1 VTGISTRKKDMNRK
15 LTKIALPWLILV
27 LMLPMLVML
36 STAKP
41 VEAGC
46 PCGGD
51 GGSTSPPAT
60 RTVSVD
66 VSPSGGGDV
75 EVKGRVPSSYPAK
88 RTVTKGGSV
97 HLEAQPAPG
106 YYFVSWSGDL
116 IGNENPTDVRIDTN
130 TTIVAHF
137 FLEEFVS
144 EDEMLHIVVPEG
156 TVVLDKDGEPLTSL
170 ELIINETPLPPP
182 PEANIVGLTYEL
194 GPDGTS
200 FDQAITITCSYDP
213 YEIPLEVAEEEL
225 VIAYYDEDVGEWL
238 VAPSVVDVVNNTV
251 TILVDHLS
259 TLTIV
264 APVPIP
270 VPVPAA
276 FTPSS
281 LSIFP
286 PEANIGETVRISVLV
301 TNTGEQEASYTV
313 TLKINETVE
322 ETREITLAGGS
333 EMVTF
338 TTAKDEAGTYSVD
351 VNSLT
356 GSFIVKEAPPVVE
369 EEPQSQPPAPPTGVK
384 WTILGPILAVI
395 IFLAIFL
402 PIRVRRRRAFR

>member
-1 VTGISTRKKDMNRK
+1 MNRK

-27 LMLPMLVML
+27 LMLPVLVML
-36 STAKP
+36 FTAKP

-46 PCGGD
+46 PCED
-51 GGSTSPPAT
+51 DNNSPPAT
-60 RTVSVD
+60 RAVNVD

-75 EVKGRVPSSYPAK
+75 EVKGRVPGSYPAK
-88 RTVTKGGSV
+88 RTVTKGSRV
-97 HLEAQPAPG
+97 HLEAQPVPG

-116 IGNENPTDVRIDTN
+116 IGNENPTDVKINTN
-130 TTIVAHF
+130 TTIVAYF
-137 FLEEFVS
+137 FPEEFVS

-156 TVVLDKDGEPLTSL
+156 TIVLDKDGEPLTGL

-182 PEANIVGLTYEL
+182 PEANIVGLTYDL

-200 FDQAITITCSYDP
+200 FDRTITITCSYDP

-225 VIAYYDEDVGEWL
+225 FIAYCDEDVGEWL
-238 VAPSVVDVVNNTV
+238 VLPSVVEMVNNTV
-251 TILVDHLS
+251 TTLVDHLS
-259 TLTIV
+259 TFTIM

-270 VPVPAA
+270 APAA

-286 PEANIGETVRISVLV
+286 LEADIGERVRISVLV

-313 TLKINETVE
+313 TLKINEVVE

-333 EMVTF
+333 ETVTF
-338 TTAKDEAGTYSVD
+338 TTAKDEAGAYSVD
-351 VNSLT
+351 VNSLP
-356 GSFIVKEAPPVVE
+356 GSFMVKEAPLMVE

-384 WTILGPILAVI
+384 WPILGPILAVI
-395 IFLAIFL
+395 IFLAILL
-402 PIRVRRRRAFR
+402 PIRVRRRSAFR

>member
-1 VTGISTRKKDMNRK
+1 MNRK

-36 STAKP
+36 FTAKP

-46 PCGGD
+46 PCEDD
-51 GGSTSPPAT
+51 GGSTPPRVT

-75 EVKGRVPSSYPAK
+75 EVKGGVPGSYPAK
-88 RTVTKGGSV
+88 RTVTKGSRV
-97 HLEAQPAPG
+97 HLEAEPAPG

-116 IGNENPTDVRIDTN
+116 IGNDNPTDVRIDTN

-137 FLEEFVS
+137 FPEEFVS
-144 EDEMLHIVVPEG
+144 EDEMLHIVIPEG
-156 TVVLDKDGEPLTSL
+156 TIVLDKDGEPLIGL
-170 ELIINETPLPPP
+170 ELTINETPLPPP
-182 PEANIVGLTYEL
+182 PEANIVGLTYDL
-194 GPDGTS
+194 GPDGAS

-213 YEIPLEVAEEEL
+213 YEIPLEVAEEDL
-225 VIAYYDEDVGEWL
+225 AIACCDEDVGEWL
-238 VAPSVVDVVNNTV
+238 VVPSVVDMVNNTV
-251 TILVDHLS
+251 TTLVDHLS
-259 TLTIV
+259 TFTIM

-270 VPVPAA
+270 APVPAA

-286 PEANIGETVRISVLV
+286 LEANIGETVRISVLV

-313 TLKINETVE
+313 TLKINEMIE

-333 EMVTF
+333 ETVTF

-351 VNSLT
+351 VNSLH
-356 GSFIVKEAPPVVE
+356 GSFIVKEAPLMVE
-369 EEPQSQPPAPPTGVK
+369 EEPQSPPPAPPTGVK

-402 PIRVRRRRAFR
+402 PIRARRGRAFS

>member
-1 VTGISTRKKDMNRK
+1 M
-15 LTKIALPWLILV
+15 
-27 LMLPMLVML
+27 
-36 STAKP
+36 
-41 VEAGC
+41 
-46 PCGGD
+46 
-51 GGSTSPPAT
+51 
-60 RTVSVD
+60 
-66 VSPSGGGDV
+66 
-75 EVKGRVPSSYPAK
+75 PSSYPAK
-88 RTVTKGGSV
+88 RTVTKGSLV

-116 IGNENPTDVRIDTN
+116 IGNENPTDVKINTN

-137 FLEEFVS
+137 FPEEFVS

-156 TVVLDKDGEPLTSL
+156 TIVLDKDGEPLTGL

-182 PEANIVGLTYEL
+182 PEANIVGLTYDL
-194 GPDGTS
+194 GPDGIS

-225 VIAYYDEDVGEWL
+225 VIACYDEDAGEWL
-238 VAPSVVDVVNNTV
+238 VLPSVVDVVNNTV
-251 TILVDHLS
+251 TTLVDDLS
-259 TLTIV
+259 IFAIM
-264 APVPIP
+264 APVPI
-270 VPVPAA
+270 PVPAA

-286 PEANIGETVRISVLV
+286 LEANIGETVSIRVLV

-313 TLKINETVE
+313 TLKINEVIE

-333 EMVTF
+333 ETVTF
-338 TTAKDEAGTYSVD
+338 TTAKDEAGAYSVD
-351 VNSLT
+351 VNGLP
-356 GSFIVKEAPPVVE
+356 GSFTVKEAPLMVEEEPLTVE

-384 WTILGPILAVI
+384 WTILGPILAVV

-402 PIRVRRRRAFR
+402 PIRVRRRRAFH